1 MTAVSDV
8 LPTST
13 YTPDA
18 TAPQSPSAPEAR
30 WHPATRFAFRVSFLH
45 FALYILFTQ
54 MLPTALAIPGVTV
67 PDLGESAPVRA
78 VVMWVA
84 THVLG
89 ITYQFSAATTG
100 SGDKTY
106 DWVQAFTFLG
116 VALIAGSAWT
126 IAARERLSHE
136 RLFAWFRL
144 FVRLGLGTTFLL
156 YGFIKVFP
164 LQMPEPS
171 LGRLL
176 EPFGDFSPMGVLWAS
191 IGASRP
197 YEMVVGGAEVLGGIL
212 VMIPRTTKLGA
223 LLCLIDASQVFAL
236 NMSYDVPVKLF
247 SFHLI
252 LMSLALIAPDARRY
266 INLFVLGR
274 TDSLRPEPS
283 VAKTLGGKRAVVAAQ
298 LVFLVYAVG
307 SNAWG
312 NAKSWKEVNNPA
324 SRSPLYG
331 IWEVR
336 EMTVGGVTLPPLLT
350 DTTRWRRVLFQTSR
364 GVSLRKM
371 NDSAVFY
378 RTTVDTVARTIVLSS
393 FADSTK
399 PKQTLTYN
407 RPERTR
413 LVLDGTLE
421 GQPIH
426 VDMAFRDPDSFML
439 RSRKFSWV
447 QERPFNR

>member
-1 MTAVSDV
+1 VTAVSDV
-8 LPTST
+8 VPAST
-13 YTPDA
+13 YTPDT
-18 TAPQSPSAPEAR
+18 TAPLTPAAPEAR
-30 WHPATRFAFRVSFLH
+30 WHPATRFAFRVTFLH
-45 FALYILFTQ
+45 FALYIMFTQ
-54 MLPTALAIPGVTV
+54 MLPTLLAIPGVNM
-67 PDLGESAPVRA
+67 PDLGETAPVRA
-78 VVMWVA
+78 IVMWVA
-84 THVLG
+84 THILG
-89 ITYQFSAATTG
+89 LTYQFSAASTG

-106 DWVQAFTFLG
+106 DWVQAFTML
-116 VALIAGSAWT
+116 VTAVVAGSVWT
-126 IAARERLSHE
+126 IVARERLSHE

-164 LQMPEPS
+164 LQMSAPS

-176 EPFGDFSPMGVLWAS
+176 EPFGDFSPMGVLWSS
-191 IGASRP
+191 IGASQP
-197 YEMVVGGAEVLGGIL
+197 YEMVVGGAEVLGGVL
-212 VMIPRTTKLGA
+212 VMIPQTTKLGA
-223 LLCLIDASQVFAL
+223 LLCLVDAADVFAL

-274 TDSLRPEPS
+274 TARLRPEPS
-283 VAKTLGGKRAVVAAQ
+283 VAKTLGGQRAVLVAQ
-298 LVFLVYAVG
+298 LVFLIYAVG
-307 SNAWG
+307 NNAWG
-312 NAKSWKEVNNPA
+312 NAKSWTEVNSPA
-324 SRSPLYG
+324 FKSPLYG

-364 GVSLRKM
+364 GMSLRKM
-371 NDSAVFY
+371 NDSAVVY

-413 LVLDGTLE
+413 LVLDGTLD
-421 GQPIH
+421 GKPIH
-426 VDMAFRDPDSFML
+426 VDMAFRDPDSFLL